1 MQNTIYNAHFG
12 FRESPFG
19 LTPDPQFFYSN
30 AVYREALATLGY
42 GLEARKGF
50 VVLTGETGTGK
61 TTLLRKLMRGF
72 KPNFRTAY
80 IFNTFVSFT
89 DLLHLILTD
98 LGLQETAEDNLTM
111 IGRLNEYLLEQH
123 QEGNIVALLIDEA
136 QDLSLEILE
145 QLRLLTNLETDKEKL
160 LQIALIGQPELER
173 KLSEPELRQLNQR
186 VALRCRLAPLAAH
199 EVESYIGARLAAVG
213 QSNKD
218 LFDREAVERIVF
230 YSHRIPRLINI
241 ICDNALL
248 MVYAASNFKIS
259 GRVIDEVA
267 ADLFI
272 DPSAGG
278 SASSASHQAG
288 ENDFSVS
295 VEEKETDPR
304 TAESSPLQTGHY
316 DEGLI
321 PVTYA
326 PTESHH
332 YQSNRLLTT
341 SPLLVFILIGVG
353 ALLYSQR
360 TEFFIGESSE
370 AEIRSPRNEIEYAKI
385 VPLRAGI
392 PIPTNPQISSPIQ
405 NVFIDSLETAKV
417 APKADESLQLRKV
430 AASPVGVSHEK
441 EFHQRHLPSVKQE
454 TVSVGNFDV
463 VRDSFLRNTPRANAK
478 IIATLEPGT
487 HINVVR
493 RDGDYYLVQ
502 ATGSQSL
509 RGYVH
514 REDAFFERTR

>member
-30 AVYREALATLGY
+30 AVYREALATLDY

-72 KPNFRTAY
+72 KPNFKTAY
-80 IFNTFVSFT
+80 IFNTFVNFT

-98 LGLQETAEDNLTM
+98 LGLQETAKDNLTM

-123 QEGNIVALLIDEA
+123 KEGNIVALLIDEA

-186 VALRCRLAPLAAH
+186 VALRCRLAPLAAE
-199 EVESYIGARLAAVG
+199 EVDSYIGARLAAVG

-230 YSHRIPRLINI
+230 YSHRIPRIINI

-248 MVYAASNFKIS
+248 MAYAASNFKI
-259 GRVIDEVA
+259 GGKVIDEVA

-272 DPSAGG
+272 DPSVGG
-278 SASSASHQAG
+278 SVSSASLQAG
-288 ENDFSVS
+288 ENDFSRP
-295 VEEKETDPR
+295 VEEKRADHG
-304 TAESSPLQTGHY
+304 TAETRLQTSQ

-321 PVTYA
+321 PIAYP
-326 PTESHH
+326 PTESHN
-332 YQSNRLLTT
+332 YRGSRWLTT
-341 SPLLVFILIGVG
+341 SPLLIFLLIGLG
-353 ALLYSQR
+353 AFFYSQKTALFVR
-360 TEFFIGESSE
+360 ESSE
-370 AEIRSPRNEIEYAKI
+370 AEIRSPRSEIEYAKM
-385 VPLRAGI
+385 VPLRAEI
-392 PIPTNPQISSPIQ
+392 PPSNPQVSSPTQ
-405 NVFIDSLETAKV
+405 NVFVDSLETAKV
-417 APKADESLQLRKV
+417 VAPSADESLHLQKV
-430 AASPVGVSHEK
+430 AAARVGVSHEK
-441 EFHQRHLPSVKQE
+441 EFHQRPIPSVKQE
-454 TVSVGNFDV
+454 TVAVGNFDV
-463 VRDSFLRNTPRANAK
+463 VRDSFVRNTPRANAD

-487 HINVVR
+487 HVNVVGR
-493 RDGDYYLVQ
+493 NGDYYVVQ
-502 ATGSQSL
+502 STGTQSL

-514 REDAFFERTR
+514 REDAFFRRAQ